1 MVDEKHREV
10 LTNEVMRQLEKMSV
24 KNIRLVLMFVL
35 EMSRGA

>member
-1 MVDEKHREV
+1 MVDEKHREA
-10 LTNEVMRQLEKMSV
+10 LTNEVMRQLEKMSI